1 MMPENDS
8 TKFEEIDAEK
18 VIKTF
23 RFKFDILEASGARHQ
38 LGVNTELPASSS
50 NQMAVLFS

>member
-8 TKFEEIDAEK
+8 TKFEERDAEK

-23 RFKFDILEASGARHQ
+23 RLKFNILEAGGARHQ
-38 LGVNTELPASSS
+38 FGVNTELPASSS
-50 NQMAVLFS
+50 DQMAVLFS